1 MSRLPDP
8 RSAAFPHDSDPLLER
23 LQGFLDAPGP
33 RSREALVRQVRR
45 ALAGGADDEVRR
57 FLADAPPQGAVEA
70 YRAVDV
76 AISELDESLDGPE
89 AIVARLFLIPI
100 VIVTAGAAPVSV
112 SGTLPDVNEIQSLLR
127 GAGALGPAD
136 NFGLSNALATADA
149 AWNVAP
155 SHLHRLARSVGEQGG
170 VVLLEPE
177 PIPVESADETVHL
190 RFLAGAS
197 VTPAHLPTFLETAGP
212 VGRWGMAVSRS
223 ISRQLEL
230 PGLSLLA
237 MPRPPLPWYSALAEG
252 RFAREEVAFQLFAT
266 GAIRRVRAET
276 GDPVATVSARE
287 DGSVRVELASPFD
300 ELSVHAYRWPLW
312 PGDDLGRVQTTIVDL
327 LRDCRLERIDI
338 EPAVLPAGTLPAM
351 PRTGLLS

>member
-8 RSAAFPHDSDPLLER
+8 RFAAFPQDSAPLLER
-23 LQGFLDAPGP
+23 LQGLLDAPGP
-33 RSREALVRQVRR
+33 RAREALVRQVRR
-45 ALAGGADDEVRR
+45 ALADGADDEVRR
-57 FLADAPPQGAVEA
+57 LLAAAPPEGATEA
-70 YRAVDV
+70 VRAVDV

-89 AIVARLFLIPI
+89 AIVARLFLIPV
-100 VIVTAGAAPVSV
+100 VIVTAGAAPVTV
-112 SGTLPDVNEIQSLLR
+112 SGTLSDVNEIRSLLR

-149 AWNVAP
+149 VWDVSP
-155 SHLHRLARSVGEQGG
+155 SHLHHLARSVGTEGG
-170 VVLLEPE
+170 VVLLEPG
-177 PIPVESADETVHL
+177 PISVESADETVHL

-223 ISRQLEL
+223 VSRQLEL

-252 RFAREEVAFQLFAT
+252 RFAREEIAFQLFAT
-266 GAIRRVRAET
+266 GAIRRVRSET
-276 GDPVATVSARE
+276 GDPVATISARD

-312 PGDDLGRVQTTIVDL
+312 SGDDLGRVQATIMDL

-338 EPAVLPAGTLPAM
+338 EPTVLPAGTLPAL